1 MTAKHFD
8 PLCIGKKMSNME
20 KKFEADTG
28 KILDIV
34 INSLYSEREIFVR
47 ELISNASDAIDKKKY
62 LALTNKS
69 INDTSDPFEIKIE
82 VNSKENTIKISD
94 NGIGMDEEDLI
105 NSLGTIARS
114 GTKAFL
120 EQFNKSKDDKKED
133 VNLIGQ
139 FGVGFYASFMVAD
152 KVEVLSK
159 KAGTDKSWKWISDG
173 KSGYNI
179 EKGEKTNSG
188 TELILHLKKDAK
200 EFLEGTRIQFVVRKY
215 SDHISYPVKMLE
227 VSKKDAKEETINEA
241 SALWTRAPKDIKE
254 KQYEDFFSHIG
265 AGFGKPLLT
274 MHNNTEG
281 TVSYTNLL
289 CIPSSKPF
297 DLFNPDRK
305 SSLKLY
311 INRVFITDKCDNLIP
326 AYLRFVKGIVDTQ
339 DIDLNVSREM
349 LQNNPAVAKISKSL
363 VGKILRELKKIAD
376 KDKVKYNQFW
386 NEFGQVLKEGLY
398 EDLERKDTLLELA
411 RFSNNEND
419 DLISLEDYVNA
430 MDKNQKDIYYIAAD
444 TKSQALSSPHLEGF
458 KSKGIK
464 VLVMADPIDQFWL
477 SMAGQF
483 KEKNFVSITQGE
495 IDLDNIKSDKKDPKN
510 KDTKKDDVDKRFTNL
525 IAHLK
530 ASLGQNVKDIRLTS
544 KLTDSP
550 ACLVA
555 DKGDMDVAMEN
566 LMKQRD
572 PNYQGAPRILE
583 INPEHALVEKM
594 NKLLSDK
601 KHNNLVDDAGT
612 LLFEQARMMEGKLP
626 SDPTKFAKIMNNFL
640 VKGVS

>member
-1 MTAKHFD
+1 
-8 PLCIGKKMSNME
+8 MSNME

-188 TELILHLKKDAK
+188 TELILYLKKDAK

-376 KDKVKYNQFW
+376 KDKAKYTQFW

-510 KDTKKDDVDKRFTNL
+510 KDTKKDDVDKKFTNL

>member
-1 MTAKHFD
+1 
-8 PLCIGKKMSNME
+8 MSNME

-179 EKGEKTNSG
+179 EKSDKTNSG

-376 KDKVKYNQFW
+376 KDKAKYIQFW

-510 KDTKKDDVDKRFTNL
+510 KDTKKDDVDKKFTNL

>member
-1 MTAKHFD
+1 
-8 PLCIGKKMSNME
+8 MSNME

-376 KDKVKYNQFW
+376 KDKAKYIQFW

-419 DLISLEDYVNA
+419 DLISLEDYVNT
-430 MDKNQKDIYYIAAD
+430 MDKKQKDIYYIAAD

-495 IDLDNIKSDKKDPKN
+495 IDLDNINSDKKDPKN
-510 KDTKKDDVDKRFTNL
+510 KDTKKDDVDKKFTNL

-583 INPEHALVEKM
+583 INPDHALLKKM
-594 NKLLSDK
+594 NKLISDK

-626 SDPTKFAKIMNNFL
+626 SDPTKFAKIMNDFL

>member
-1 MTAKHFD
+1 
-8 PLCIGKKMSNME
+8 MSNME

-376 KDKVKYNQFW
+376 KDKANYIQFW

-398 EDLERKDTLLELA
+398 EDLERKDVLLELA

-583 INPEHALVEKM
+583 INPEHSLVEKM

-601 KHNNLVDDAGT
+601 KHNNIVDDAGT

>member
-1 MTAKHFD
+1 M
-8 PLCIGKKMSNME
+8 MSNME

-376 KDKVKYNQFW
+376 KDKAKYIQFW

-419 DLISLEDYVNA
+419 DLISLEDYVNT

-583 INPEHALVEKM
+583 INPDHALLEKM

>member
-1 MTAKHFD
+1 
-8 PLCIGKKMSNME
+8 MSNME

-376 KDKVKYNQFW
+376 KDKAKFIQFW

-510 KDTKKDDVDKRFTNL
+510 KDTKKDDVDKKFTNL

>member
-1 MTAKHFD
+1 
-8 PLCIGKKMSNME
+8 MSNME

-363 VGKILRELKKIAD
+363 VGKILRELKKIAE
-376 KDKVKYNQFW
+376 KDKAKYIQFW

-510 KDTKKDDVDKRFTNL
+510 KDTKKDDVDKKFTNL

-601 KHNNLVDDAGT
+601 KHNKLVDDAGT

>member
-1 MTAKHFD
+1 
-8 PLCIGKKMSNME
+8 MSNME

-376 KDKVKYNQFW
+376 KDKAKFTQFW

-510 KDTKKDDVDKRFTNL
+510 KDIKKDDVDKRFTNL

>member
-1 MTAKHFD
+1 
-8 PLCIGKKMSNME
+8 MSNME

-376 KDKVKYNQFW
+376 KDKAKYIQFW

-510 KDTKKDDVDKRFTNL
+510 KDTKKDDIDKKFTNL

>member
-1 MTAKHFD
+1 
-8 PLCIGKKMSNME
+8 MSNME

-200 EFLEGTRIQFVVRKY
+200 EFLEGSRIQFVVRKY

-376 KDKVKYNQFW
+376 KDKAKYIQFW

-510 KDTKKDDVDKRFTNL
+510 KDTKKDDVDKKFTNL

>member
-1 MTAKHFD
+1 
-8 PLCIGKKMSNME
+8 MSNME

-159 KAGTDKSWKWISDG
+159 KAGTDNSWKWISDG

-376 KDKVKYNQFW
+376 KDKAKYIQFW

>member
-1 MTAKHFD
+1 
-8 PLCIGKKMSNME
+8 MSNME

-376 KDKVKYNQFW
+376 KDKAKYTQFW

-419 DLISLEDYVNA
+419 DLISLEDYVNS

>member
-1 MTAKHFD
+1 
-8 PLCIGKKMSNME
+8 MSNME

-215 SDHISYPVKMLE
+215 SDHISYPVKMIE

-376 KDKVKYNQFW
+376 KDKAKYIQFW

>member
-1 MTAKHFD
+1 
-8 PLCIGKKMSNME
+8 MSNME

-120 EQFNKSKDDKKED
+120 EQFNKSKDDKKEE
-133 VNLIGQ
+133 VKLIGQ
-139 FGVGFYASFMVAD
+139 FGVGFYAYFMVAD

-179 EKGEKTNSG
+179 EKSDKKNSG

-376 KDKVKYNQFW
+376 KDKAKYIQFW

-398 EDLERKDTLLELA
+398 EDLERKDALLELA

-640 VKGVS
+640 VKGMS

>member
-1 MTAKHFD
+1 
-8 PLCIGKKMSNME
+8 MSNME

-188 TELILHLKKDAK
+188 TELILYLKKDAK

-376 KDKVKYNQFW
+376 KDKAKYIQFW

-495 IDLDNIKSDKKDPKN
+495 IDLDNIKSNKKDPKN
-510 KDTKKDDVDKRFTNL
+510 KDTKKDDVDKKFTNL

>member
-1 MTAKHFD
+1 
-8 PLCIGKKMSNME
+8 MSNME

-69 INDTSDPFEIKIE
+69 INDTSEPFEIKIE
-82 VNSKENTIKISD
+82 VSSKDNTIKIND

-159 KAGTDKSWKWISDG
+159 KAGTDQSWKWTSDG

-179 EKGEKTNSG
+179 EKSDKKNSG

-376 KDKVKYNQFW
+376 KDKAKYIQFW

-419 DLISLEDYVNA
+419 DLISLEDYVNT

-510 KDTKKDDVDKRFTNL
+510 KDPKKDDVDKKFINL

-583 INPEHALVEKM
+583 INPEHALVVKM

>member
-1 MTAKHFD
+1 
-8 PLCIGKKMSNME
+8 MSNME

-179 EKGEKTNSG
+179 EKGEKINSG

-376 KDKVKYNQFW
+376 KDKAKYTQFW

>member
-1 MTAKHFD
+1 
-8 PLCIGKKMSNME
+8 MSNME

-376 KDKVKYNQFW
+376 KDKAKYIQFW

-398 EDLERKDTLLELA
+398 EDLERKVTLLELA

-510 KDTKKDDVDKRFTNL
+510 KDIKKDDVDKKFTNL

-530 ASLGQNVKDIRLTS
+530 VSLGQNVKDIRLTS

>member
-1 MTAKHFD
+1 
-8 PLCIGKKMSNME
+8 MSNME

-376 KDKVKYNQFW
+376 KDKAKYIQFW

-510 KDTKKDDVDKRFTNL
+510 KDTKKEDVDKKFTNL

-583 INPEHALVEKM
+583 INPDHALVEKM

>member
-1 MTAKHFD
+1 
-8 PLCIGKKMSNME
+8 MSNME

-120 EQFNKSKDDKKED
+120 EQFNKSKDEKKED

-227 VSKKDAKEETINEA
+227 TSKKDAKEETINEA

-376 KDKVKYNQFW
+376 KDMAKYIQFW

-419 DLISLEDYVNA
+419 DLISLEDYVNT

-495 IDLDNIKSDKKDPKN
+495 IDLDNINSDKKDPKN
-510 KDTKKDDVDKRFTNL
+510 KDTKKDDVDKKFTNL

-583 INPEHALVEKM
+583 INPDHALVEKM

>member
-1 MTAKHFD
+1 
-8 PLCIGKKMSNME
+8 MSNME

-227 VSKKDAKEETINEA
+227 TSKKDAKEETINEA

-376 KDKVKYNQFW
+376 KDKAKYIQFW

-419 DLISLEDYVNA
+419 DLISLEDYVNT

-495 IDLDNIKSDKKDPKN
+495 IDLDNINSDKKDPKN
-510 KDTKKDDVDKRFTNL
+510 KDTKKDDVDKKFTNL

-583 INPEHALVEKM
+583 INPDHALVEKM

>member
-1 MTAKHFD
+1 
-8 PLCIGKKMSNME
+8 MSNME

-159 KAGTDKSWKWISDG
+159 KAGTDKGWKWVSDG

-376 KDKVKYNQFW
+376 KDKAKYIQFW

-398 EDLERKDTLLELA
+398 EDLEKKDTLLELA

-483 KEKNFVSITQGE
+483 KEKNFISITQGE

-510 KDTKKDDVDKRFTNL
+510 KDTKKDDVDKKFTNL

>member
-1 MTAKHFD
+1 
-8 PLCIGKKMSNME
+8 MSNME

-159 KAGTDKSWKWISDG
+159 KAGTDKSCKWISDG

-376 KDKVKYNQFW
+376 KDKAKYTQFW

-510 KDTKKDDVDKRFTNL
+510 KDTKKDDVDKKFTNL

>member
-1 MTAKHFD
+1 
-8 PLCIGKKMSNME
+8 MSNME

-376 KDKVKYNQFW
+376 KDKAKYTQFW

-430 MDKNQKDIYYIAAD
+430 MDKNQKDIFYIAAD

-510 KDTKKDDVDKRFTNL
+510 KDTKKEDVDKRFTNL

>member
-1 MTAKHFD
+1 
-8 PLCIGKKMSNME
+8 MSNME

-227 VSKKDAKEETINEA
+227 TSKKDAKEETINEA

-376 KDKVKYNQFW
+376 KDKAKYIQFW

-419 DLISLEDYVNA
+419 DLISLEDYVNT
-430 MDKNQKDIYYIAAD
+430 MDKKQKDIYYIAAD

-495 IDLDNIKSDKKDPKN
+495 IDLDNINSDKKDPKN
-510 KDTKKDDVDKRFTNL
+510 KDTKKDDVDKKFTNL

>member
-1 MTAKHFD
+1 
-8 PLCIGKKMSNME
+8 MSNME

-179 EKGEKTNSG
+179 EKGEKKNSG

-376 KDKVKYNQFW
+376 KDKAKYIQFW

-419 DLISLEDYVNA
+419 DLISLEEYVNV

>member
-1 MTAKHFD
+1 
-8 PLCIGKKMSNME
+8 MSNME

-94 NGIGMDEEDLI
+94 NGIGMDEGDLI

-376 KDKVKYNQFW
+376 KDKAKYTQFW

-510 KDTKKDDVDKRFTNL
+510 KDTKKDDVDKKFTNL

>member
-1 MTAKHFD
+1 
-8 PLCIGKKMSNME
+8 MSNME

-376 KDKVKYNQFW
+376 KDKAKYIQFW

-601 KHNNLVDDAGT
+601 KQNNLVDDAGT

>member
-1 MTAKHFD
+1 
-8 PLCIGKKMSNME
+8 MSNME

-69 INDTSDPFEIKIE
+69 INDTSDPFKIKIE

-94 NGIGMDEEDLI
+94 NGIGMDEDDLI

-120 EQFNKSKDDKKED
+120 EQFNKSKDEKKED

-159 KAGTDKSWKWISDG
+159 KAGTDKSWKWTSDG

-311 INRVFITDKCDNLIP
+311 INRVFITDKCENLIP

-376 KDKVKYNQFW
+376 KDKAKYIQFW

-398 EDLERKDTLLELA
+398 EDLERKDALLELA

-419 DLISLEDYVNA
+419 DLISLEDYVNT

-444 TKSQALSSPHLEGF
+444 TKPQALSSPHLEGF

-510 KDTKKDDVDKRFTNL
+510 KDTKKDDVDKKFTNL

-555 DKGDMDVAMEN
+555 DKGDLDVAMEN